1 MYRGLLKSVA
11 RVWNPREIPGRATRR
26 KVLEQMRAAE
36 RGLHRAQAARQK
48 AGLAAYA
55 AILGSMKLSSLE
67 QVDNLKTLQ
76 EIVVPLEQKAKS
88 RA

>member
-1 MYRGLLKSVA
+1 
-11 RVWNPREIPGRATRR
+11 
-26 KVLEQMRAAE
+26 MRAAE

-48 AGLAAYA
+48 GLAAYA

-76 EIVVPLEQKAKS
+76 EIVVALEQKAKS